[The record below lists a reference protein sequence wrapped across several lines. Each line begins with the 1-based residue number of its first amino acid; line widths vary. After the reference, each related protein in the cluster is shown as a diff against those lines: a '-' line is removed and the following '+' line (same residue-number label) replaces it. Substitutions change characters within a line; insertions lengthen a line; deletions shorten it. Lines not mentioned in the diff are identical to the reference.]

1 MCASGGPAYYHEELR
16 ELLRLLQYVPDTIP
30 ISTTH
35 AGTLPWQ
42 PSNSSEDDNSHLQKK
57 SWPFS
62 ATLSLRT
69 EALTFYLLD
78 ESMTAEM
85 QPVSRLKE
93 PGSAAQPWA
102 ENHTKTI
109 SIHAHQSLD
118 SPNASMF
125 AHNFN
130 RLHLWVLPVL
140 FVGAGHSISLP
151 ACPDPSASDVD
162 FVVVGAGAGGG
173 PVAAGLAE
181 SGYSVLVVDAGHDIN
196 NINTTI
202 PFYFGRAVEDPQS
215 ELNYTFDEYS
225 PGAKFPRNDGWYP
238 RARALGGSTIHNALV
253 NNIAATERDFD
264 DIATLF
270 NDSTWSYKSMRTYFK
285 RLEHNLHLNESD
297 PDHGFAGWLKT
308 SLSPTSILREP
319 QIRSEA
325 NDAAI
330 GVVAPSYTMDEQH
343 TRSSV
348 RERLIAVQSSSGGKL
363 RFSFDT
369 LATKVLMCDPGKGAP
384 PKAYGVEIS
393 PGAALAVASNFHG
406 KSALKT
412 KIITARHEVVV
423 SAGVF
428 QSPQLLSGIGDEQ
441 QLRQHGI
448 MPIVHLPGVGKNLQD
463 HDEVAN
469 IWTLKQNHTIFNGC
483 TILYTPEDDPCLKFW
498 TESGHQNLV
507 PGLFEPDMM
516 IYWVPGYF
524 PGFVHGFPDQ
534 LAQNHNVLTAI
545 ILKAHP
551 TSQGVLPG
559 GQEDINTIVE
569 SIKTARELVSRAGI
583 VEHIEAQVF
592 PGPEV
597 QSDDEIKD
605 HVLEHVFGHHA
616 CCTNAIGADG
626 DPDAVLDGD
635 FKVRGV
641 ENLRVVDL
649 SSWPKVPGW
658 FVTTPT
664 YMMAEKAA
672 DVIIAAAKQ
681 RNLQCSVP
689 TLDSTVFKFFE
700 MF

>member
-1 MCASGGPAYYHEELR
+1 
-16 ELLRLLQYVPDTIP
+16 
-30 ISTTH
+30 
-35 AGTLPWQ
+35 
-42 PSNSSEDDNSHLQKK
+42 
-57 SWPFS
+57 
-62 ATLSLRT
+62 
-69 EALTFYLLD
+69 
-78 ESMTAEM
+78 
-85 QPVSRLKE
+85 
-93 PGSAAQPWA
+93 
-102 ENHTKTI
+102 
-109 SIHAHQSLD
+109 
-118 SPNASMF
+118 MF
-125 AHNFN
+125 AHSFN
-130 RLHLWVLPVL
+130 HLHLYNLLAL
-140 FVGAGHSISLP
+140 FARVGHSTSLP

-215 ELNYTFDEYS
+215 ELNYTFNEYS
-225 PGAKFPRNDGWYP
+225 PGAKFPRNDAWYP
-238 RARALGGSTIHNALV
+238 RARALGGSTTHNALI
-253 NNIAATERDFD
+253 NDIAGTERDFD

-285 RLEHNLHLNESD
+285 RLEHNLYLDKSD
-297 PDHGFAGWLKT
+297 PDHGFDGWLKT
-308 SLSPTSILREP
+308 SLNPTSILADP
-319 QIRSEA
+319 KFADAQLLDVLNTLNGSGSLIADINSEA
-325 NDAAI
+325 NNAAV
-330 GVVAPSYTMDEQH
+330 GVGVPNYTIDETH
-343 TRSSV
+343 IRSSV
-348 RERLIAVQSSSGGKL
+348 RDRLIAVQASSGGKL

-412 KIITARHEVVV
+412 KIITVRHEVVV

-428 QSPQLLSGIGDEQ
+428 QSPQILSGIGDEQ

-448 MPIVHLPGVGKNLQD
+448 APIVHLPGVGKNLQD
-463 HDEVAN
+463 HDEVSN
-469 IWTLKQNHTIFNGC
+469 IWTLKQNHTILNGC
-483 TILYTPEDDPCLKFW
+483 TVLYTPEDDPCLQMW
-498 TESGHQNLV
+498 IESGHQNLYALGAALLLMTSRSA
-507 PGLFEPDMM
+507 PGLAEPDMM
-516 IYWVPGYF
+516 IYWLPGYF
-524 PGFVHGFPDQ
+524 SGFTPG
-534 LAQNHNVLTAI
+534 LADRLVEHHNALTAI

-551 TSQGVLPG
+551 TSQGVVSLTGNHPQDPLRIEKRHFEAPG

-569 SIKTARELVSRAGI
+569 SIKVARELVSRTGI

-605 HVLEHVFGHHA
+605 HVLENVFGHHA

-626 DPDAVLDGD
+626 DPNAVLDGN

-664 YMMAEKAA
+664 YMIAEKAA
-672 DVIIAAAKQ
+672 DVIIAAANQ
-681 RNLQCSVP
+681 RSL
-689 TLDSTVFKFFE
+689 
-700 MF
+700 